1 MTEAQPS
8 RTDGMRQ
15 ERKKAR
21 KRKRGERNSRDSSG
35 FSEMNET
42 SIHIPFELRNRE
54 ERKEENSKCTEG
66 PPTPHVSSCRRKQ

>member
-1 MTEAQPS
+1 
-8 RTDGMRQ
+8 MRR

-35 FSEMNET
+35 FSEMSET

-54 ERKEENSKCTEG
+54 ERKEENSKWTEG